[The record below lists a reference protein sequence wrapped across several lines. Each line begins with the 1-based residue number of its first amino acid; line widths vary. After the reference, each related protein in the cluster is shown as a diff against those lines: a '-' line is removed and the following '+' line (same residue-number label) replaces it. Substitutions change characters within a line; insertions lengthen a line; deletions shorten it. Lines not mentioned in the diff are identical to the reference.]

1 MSTNTE
7 RLLIVDDDPEI
18 RELLERYLKNY
29 GFEVIT
35 VPDGAGMEQYLRT
48 HSADLVILDLMLP
61 NEDGFS
67 LARKLRSSGD
77 LPILIL
83 SARSE
88 DIDRI
93 VGLEIG
99 ADDYL
104 PKPFNPRELLA
115 RVRAVLR
122 RNQSSSPPASASQE
136 TYPFGPLVLEAAA
149 RRLLRDGKE
158 IFITNADFK
167 LLYVFVTHPNQVITR
182 DTLMEFI
189 KGYERSPLDRSI
201 DVRVKRLRQKIEPDP
216 SAPVFIRT
224 IRGEGYLFRPDG
236 GGDNSP

>member
-1 MSTNTE
+1 MSTSTE

-18 RELLERYLKNY
+18 RELLERYLRNY
-29 GFEVIT
+29 EFEVVA
-35 VPDGAGMEQYLRT
+35 VPDGSGMEQYLRA

-61 NEDGFS
+61 NEDGFA
-67 LARKLRSSGD
+67 LARKLRSSSD

-88 DIDRI
+88 EIDRI

-122 RNQSSSPPASASQE
+122 RNQSSTPPAPVAQE
-136 TYPFGPLVLEAAA
+136 IYQFGPFVLEAAA
-149 RRLLRDGKE
+149 RRLLKGEKE

-167 LLYVFVTHPNQVITR
+167 LLYVFATHPNQVITR

-236 GGDNSP
+236 GGDNYS

>member
-1 MSTNTE
+1 MNSNTE

-18 RELLERYLKNY
+18 RELLERYLRNY
-29 GFEVIT
+29 GFEVVA
-35 VPDGAGMEQYLRT
+35 VPDGTGMEEYLRT
-48 HSADLVILDLMLP
+48 HCVDLVILDLMLP
-61 NEDGFS
+61 NEDGFA
-67 LARKLRSSGD
+67 LARKLRSSSD
-77 LPILIL
+77 IPILIL

-88 DIDRI
+88 EIDRI

-115 RVRAVLR
+115 RIRAVLR
-122 RNQSSSPPASASQE
+122 RNQSGPSPVPASQE
-136 TYPFGPLVLEAAA
+136 TYSFGPFVLEAAA

-167 LLYVFVTHPNQVITR
+167 LLYVLVTHPNQVITR
-182 DTLMEFI
+182 DTLMELV

-201 DVRVKRLRQKIEPDP
+201 DVRVKRLRQKIEPDS

-236 GGDNSP
+236 RSDNNP